1 MIFTE
6 NQALAKPL
14 YDNMAALLFLLK
26 NSLSYDIIH
35 MEIYRAK
42 LLDNRIG
49 LEKCLFKTRNFDI
62 FKWNDVHLDIFIKQ

>member
-1 MIFTE
+1 M
-6 NQALAKPL
+6 
-14 YDNMAALLFLLK
+14 LK